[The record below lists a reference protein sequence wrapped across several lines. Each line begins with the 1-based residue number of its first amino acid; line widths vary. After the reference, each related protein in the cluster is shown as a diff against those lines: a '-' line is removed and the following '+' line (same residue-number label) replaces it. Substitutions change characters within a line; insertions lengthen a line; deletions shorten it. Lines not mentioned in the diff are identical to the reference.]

1 MKQWLKQSGFL
12 SSTLLILGL
21 LFCMQC
27 SLGLVGKGA
36 VRVPRMIDAGTHK
49 AGEKVHCAIRMQNLT
64 PLPISIYTEVG
75 CSCSLVDH
83 SNGLFIPFGSYA
95 PNVEI
100 DTTGFLLGEQHKA
113 AKVKFLYSDRS
124 WEEEVILKISVVK

>member
-12 SSTLLILGL
+12 SSTLLFLGL

-27 SLGLVGKGA
+27 SLGLVGKGS

-49 AGEKVHCAIRMQNLT
+49 AGEKVHCPIRMQNLT
-64 PLPISIYTEVG
+64 PLPISIFAEVG

-83 SNGLFIPFGSYA
+83 SSGIFLPFGSNT

-100 DTTGFLLGEQHKA
+100 DTTGFPQGRQHKS
-113 AKVKFLYSDRS
+113 AKVEFVYSNRTWRENVDLS
-124 WEEEVILKISVVK
+124 IQIK

>member
-36 VRVPRMIDAGTHK
+36 VRVPSVIDAGTHN
-49 AGEKVHCAIRMQNLT
+49 AGEKVRCPIRMQNLT

-83 SNGLFIPFGSYA
+83 SNGIFVPFGSNT

-100 DTTGFLLGEQHKA
+100 DTTGFHVGEQHKA
-113 AKVKFLYSDRS
+113 AKVKFYYSDHT
-124 WEEEVILKISVVK
+124 WEEVVDLKLQIQ